1 MKYSGFP
8 VCLLVLSAA
17 MTCGSSFAQVRKCVG
32 PDGKVTY
39 SDYVCKS
46 TAMKES
52 SVKLNENTLDG
63 STMRDEVRKNKD
75 NEAADSAVRS
85 GACKFDYYKYGDETG
100 ASLAAE
106 AKRECLA
113 NIVKKRNGEQTS
125 DDAYNRW
132 KDHKAASKRSVCSTT
147 GNIVGGVA
155 GSASLYRG
163 STVCR

>member
-8 VCLLVLSAA
+8 VLLLALAAA
-17 MTCGSSFAQVRKCVG
+17 MTSASSLAQVRKCVG

-75 NEAADSAVRS
+75 NDAVDSAVQS

-100 ASLAAE
+100 AGLAAE

-113 NIVKKRNGEQTS
+113 NIIKKRNGEQTS

-132 KDHKAASKRSVCSTT
+132 KDHKAASKRSVCSTA
-147 GNIVGGVA
+147 GNIVGNSV
-155 GSASLYRG
+155 GSTALYRG

>member
-1 MKYSGFP
+1 MKNSGFFAY
-8 VCLLVLSAA
+8 LLALCIAISSAS
-17 MTCGSSFAQVRKCVG
+17 TFAQVRKCIG

-52 SVKLNENTLDG
+52 SVKLNENTIDG
-63 STMRDEVRKNKD
+63 AVMRDEVSKGKD
-75 NEAADSAVRS
+75 QEAVASAAQS
-85 GACKFDYYKYGDETG
+85 GLCKFTYYTLGDETG

-106 AKRECLA
+106 AKKECLD
-113 NIVKKRNGEQTS
+113 NIVKKRNGKQTS

-132 KDHKAASKRSVCSTT
+132 KDHKATSKRTVCNSSGLVT
-147 GNIVGGVA
+147 G
-155 GSASLYRG
+155 GSRDSMATYNG